1 MSSTT
6 LPSAPLYTKD
16 ALNQDIA
23 DLLAIIPEVEPF
35 TYLVPMRVDP
45 KLDTAAMSQKELIF
59 GEAFMDKLTPA
70 ERKGVILHE
79 IWHAALCHATD
90 DYPIEPGDHRL
101 RNMAMDIVINQ
112 KIKDYA
118 NRGYSIELPTYEGMY
133 NPPLGYRLA
142 DAAYEGMSWCEVYEI
157 LRLTAPEDCNK
168 VIYATFDEHEC
179 SPGEDTAKKGATIV
193 GGQLKRNAKA
203 AMDAHD
209 SIKAGQ
215 SPLTSA
221 GTEHGGGMGVS
232 GGTPAMVSWQDKLR
246 DVLISV
252 CVRGGVSW
260 QKIDRR
266 AFAMSHGETYQASR
280 TQYEPSLPKTRILL
294 DTSGSM
300 CDIIGSA
307 IKDIANILRSLNCMN
322 VEILL
327 YDTQVCDTIVLMDNG
342 HVLDDPT
349 DWTAVSG
356 GGGTNVRDALVS
368 LQMTNDLNDLNDLI
382 MVITDG
388 QDELTAF
395 DLAVRPAVW
404 IVYGNN
410 SGDTGVTIH
419 IQEDMLDD

>member
-45 KLDTAAMSQKELIF
+45 KLDTAAMSREELIF

-179 SPGEDTAKKGATIV
+179 SPGEDKSRAKKGATIV
-193 GGQLKRNAKA
+193 VLKRNAKA

-221 GTEHGGGMGVS
+221 GTEHGGGMDVS

>member
-45 KLDTAAMSQKELIF
+45 KLGTAAMSRKELIF

-90 DYPIEPGDHRL
+90 DYPIELGDHRL

-118 NRGYSIELPTYEGMY
+118 SRGYSIELPTYEGMY
-133 NPPLGYRLA
+133 NPPLGYRPE

-157 LRLTAPEDCNK
+157 LKLTAPEDRNK
-168 VIYATFDEHEC
+168 VIYATFDEHEHEC
-179 SPGEDTAKKGATIV
+179 SPGEGGMTNMPNGANGATIV
-193 GGQLKRNAKA
+193 VLKRNAKA

-221 GTEHGGGMGVS
+221 GTEHGDGINVF
-232 GGTPAMVSWQDKLR
+232 GGTPARVSWQDKLR
-246 DVLISV
+246 DVLVST

-280 TQYEPSLPKTRILL
+280 IQYEPSLPKTRILL

-327 YDTQVCDTIVLMDNG
+327 YDTQVCDTIVLVDNG
-342 HVLDDPT
+342 HVVDDPA
-349 DWTAVSG
+349 DWTSVSG

-368 LQMTNDLNDLNDLI
+368 LQMTNDLT

-419 IQEDMLDD
+419 IKEEEH

>member
-1 MSSTT
+1 
-6 LPSAPLYTKD
+6 
-16 ALNQDIA
+16 
-23 DLLAIIPEVEPF
+23 
-35 TYLVPMRVDP
+35 
-45 KLDTAAMSQKELIF
+45 
-59 GEAFMDKLTPA
+59 
-70 ERKGVILHE
+70 
-79 IWHAALCHATD
+79 
-90 DYPIEPGDHRL
+90 
-101 RNMAMDIVINQ
+101 
-112 KIKDYA
+112 
-118 NRGYSIELPTYEGMY
+118 
-133 NPPLGYRLA
+133 
-142 DAAYEGMSWCEVYEI
+142 
-157 LRLTAPEDCNK
+157 
-168 VIYATFDEHEC
+168 
-179 SPGEDTAKKGATIV
+179 
-193 GGQLKRNAKA
+193 
-203 AMDAHD
+203 
-209 SIKAGQ
+209 
-215 SPLTSA
+215 
-221 GTEHGGGMGVS
+221 
-232 GGTPAMVSWQDKLR
+232 
-246 DVLISV
+246 
-252 CVRGGVSW
+252 
-260 QKIDRR
+260 
-266 AFAMSHGETYQASR
+266 MSHGETYQASR

-300 CDIIGSA
+300 RDIIGSA

-327 YDTQVCDTIVLMDNG
+327 YDTQVCDTIVLMPNEHG